1 MFLSSLAVSD
11 NRIDLSGPWR
21 LRLDPGNTGIK
32 NQWFNEPLDDQVQLP
47 GTLDTNQKGTPTA
60 VEPELKIENLK
71 HLTRKYEYTGPAWY
85 QRQIHI
91 PKDWE
96 DQQVF
101 LTLERIIW
109 ESTVW
114 IDDQQIDSRDSL
126 VTPHIYDF
134 SEYASPGEHTLTI
147 RIDNSY
153 KYNIGSHPNFDH
165 PIGHAYTDETQTVWN
180 GIIGEIALHAVDKV
194 YIKDIQ
200 VYPDLAKGDAG
211 LKISIANETGQP
223 VKGKLKIQS
232 ESSNTDQKHRPD
244 PLSLDFDFSGTE
256 HLVTADY
263 SMGQG
268 FLRWDEF
275 TPALY
280 NLHVECAAKS
290 SEAEF
295 QDSKNVRFGMREFK
309 ADKTL
314 LKVNGR
320 RVYLRGTLECCI
332 FPLTGHP
339 PADMEGWARIY
350 NIARSYGLNHLRFHS
365 WCPPEAAF
373 AAADE
378 AGFYLQVELPVWV
391 PNAGQDPPRDEFLRQ
406 EGYRMLKAYGNHPSF
421 CLMSMGNEM
430 AGDYAFLHDLVTDF
444 KDRDPR
450 HLYTSTTFSFQ
461 DDHGKWPEEVDD
473 FFISQQTLKGWVRG
487 QGFVNQQRPSTDF
500 DYSKSMEGLPVPLIT
515 HEIGQ
520 TTVYPNLEEIE
531 KYMGVLKPLNFM
543 SIKKDLKEKGL
554 LSQANIFTQATGKFG
569 VELYKTE
576 LELAFRTP
584 GTNGFQMLDLH
595 DFPGQGTA
603 LIGILD
609 AFWDSKG
616 LIEPKAFR
624 RFCSET
630 VLLARLPKRVYT
642 NNESFDATIE
652 IAHFGPE
659 PITQANLVWTVKDQK
674 GQTIGQ
680 GNFEDKEISIGNGIA
695 LGTIHLDLNSVK
707 FASKLNLEV
716 QLKDTHVSN
725 DWDFWVY
732 PSDLPMDRPDDIV
745 VTESIDEKLIQS
757 IEGGHKILL
766 LPKGSLFK
774 DKIPGRFVPVFWS
787 PVHFSNQPGTM
798 GILCEPSH
806 PALAQFPTES
816 YSDWQWWDLNIN
828 SVVFKLDPLPGDIEP
843 IVQII
848 DNFSRN
854 HKLATIIEFRIGKAK
869 IIVSSMDL
877 TTDLDQRPEAR
888 QLRYSLLQYMDSN
901 DFSPKAT
908 VEMEDL
914 RGLLKEATA
923 MTNARI
929 LNVSSAQSGY
939 PAENIIDNDPA
950 TIWHTAWSPEII
962 KHPHEVVIDLNKE
975 YQMRGFTYL
984 PRQDN
989 TPNGWIKDYAF
1000 YVSQDGKQ
1008 WGDPV
1013 AKGTFEQNDLLKKVS
1028 FYDDQ
1033 SIYSEEKIKGRYIR
1047 LMTLSGFGDDPY
1059 TTIAELDIITD

>member
-1 MFLSSLAVSD
+1 MLLSSLAVSD

-47 GTLDTNQKGTPTA
+47 GTLDTNQKGTPNTD
-60 VEPELKIENLK
+60 EPELKIENLK
-71 HLTRKYEYTGPAWY
+71 HLTRKYEYTGRAWY

-91 PKDWE
+91 PNEWE
-96 DQQVF
+96 HKQVF

-114 IDDQQIDSRDSL
+114 IDNQQVDSKDSL
-126 VTPHIYDF
+126 VTPHIYDL

-147 RIDNSY
+147 REYASPGEHTLTIRVDNSY

-180 GIIGEIALHAVDKV
+180 GIIGQIALHAVDKV
-194 YIKDIQ
+194 SIKDIQ
-200 VYPDLAKGDAG
+200 VYPDLANSMAK
-211 LKISIANETGQP
+211 LKISLANETGQA
-223 VKGKLKIQS
+223 VQGKLNITAH
-232 ESSNTDQKHRPD
+232 SNNSDQKHTPAAVTI
-244 PLSLDFDFSGTE
+244 DFDFSENE
-256 HLVTADY
+256 HIVTADY
-263 SMGQG
+263 SMEKD

-275 TPALY
+275 SPVLY
-280 NLHVECAAKS
+280 NLHVECRAKS
-290 SEAEF
+290 SEATFE
-295 QDSKNVRFGMREFK
+295 DDKDVRFGMREFK

-430 AGDYAFLHDLVTDF
+430 AGDY
-444 KDRDPR
+444 
-450 HLYTSTTFSFQ
+450 SFQ
-461 DDHGKWPEEVDD
+461 DDHGKWPEKVDD

-500 DYSKSMEGLPVPLIT
+500 DYSKSMEGLPVPLVT

-531 KYMGVLKPLNFM
+531 KYTGVLKPLNFM
-543 SIKKDLKEKGL
+543 SIKNDLKEKGL
-554 LSQANIFTQATGKFG
+554 LSQANTFTQATGKFG

-642 NNESFDATIE
+642 NDESFDATIE

-659 PITQANLVWTVKDQK
+659 PITQADLVWTVKDQN
-674 GQTIGQ
+674 GQTVGQ
-680 GNFEDKEISIGNGIA
+680 GNFEDKEIPIGNGIA
-695 LGTIHLDLNSVK
+695 LGTVHLDLNPVE

-716 QLKDTHVSN
+716 QLKDTEVSN

-732 PSDLPMDRPDDIV
+732 PSDLPMDTPDDIV
-745 VTESIDEKLIQS
+745 VAESIDEKLIQA
-757 IEGGHKILL
+757 IEDGHKILL

-828 SVVFKLDPLPGDIEP
+828 SVVFKLDSMPGDIEP
-843 IVQII
+843 IIQII

-854 HKLATIIEFRIGKAK
+854 HKLATIVEFRIGKAK
-869 IIVSSMDL
+869 FILSSMDL
-877 TTDLDQRPEAR
+877 ATDLDQRPQAR
-888 QLRYSLLQYMDSN
+888 QLRYSLLQYMHSDA
-901 DFSPKAT
+901 FSPRISI
-908 VEMEDL
+908 EMDEL
-914 RGLLKEATA
+914 RSLLKDATA
-923 MTNARI
+923 MTHASV
-929 LNVSSAQSGY
+929 VSANSVQSGY
-939 PAENIIDNDPA
+939 PAEHIIDNDPA
-950 TIWHTAWSPEII
+950 TLWSTAWSPEII
-962 KHPHEVVIDLNKE
+962 KHPHEVIIDLSKE

-984 PRQDN
+984 PRQDHN
-989 TPNGWIKDYAF
+989 PNGWIKDYEF

-1013 AKGTFEQNDLLKKVS
+1013 AKGTFEQNDSLKKVS

-1047 LMTLSGFGDDPY
+1047 LVTLSGFGDDPY